1 MWRKISWNTWLWNCA
16 AQIGTWIPG
25 LLAETTH
32 LILRFHHHFWVMQ
45 LCRTLC
51 DPMDCSTPGFPFL
64 QHHLEYAQTNVH
76 WVGDVTQPSHPLLPP
91 SLPALNL
98 SQHQVLFQW
107 VISSYQMAKVLEFS
121 NFRGKNTQTFWS
133 VRIYYTILC
142 CIMFSYSLNSY
153 ISVDSRW
160 NWEGESKL
168 IFHPKVCSFV
178 SLSTWMLW
186 EVPCQRVNRK
196 KERYC

>member
-1 MWRKISWNTWLWNCA
+1 MNCSMPDFPVHHQLLEL
-16 AQIGTWIPG
+16 AQIHVNRVSDAI
-25 LLAETTH
+25 H
-32 LILRFHHHFWVMQ
+32 
-45 LCRTLC
+45 
-51 DPMDCSTPGFPFL
+51 
-64 QHHLEYAQTNVH
+64 
-76 WVGDVTQPSHPLLPP
+76 PSHPWLSP
-91 SLPALNL
+91 SPPALNL

-133 VRIYYTILC
+133 VRIYYAIIC
-142 CIMFSYSLNSY
+142 CIMFSYSLHSY
-153 ISVDSRW
+153 ISVDSWW